1 MERIR
6 LLRENKGIS
15 QQSLADRIGC
25 TQPTIHK
32 YEDGSNEPDI
42 QTLRLLAD
50 FFDTSVDYLI
60 GHTDIPHK
68 IEPVQPWE
76 LNAAEASLM
85 EKYRRCRLR
94 PGAGLLSV
102 ADISCMGEWIART
115 GKRADEKAA
124 AFSFGHS
131 SGQAV
136 RCRWKG

>member
-76 LNAAEASLM
+76 LNAAEGSLWKNTGAAASA
-85 EKYRRCRLR
+85 R
-94 PGAGLLSV
+94 AGLLTV
-102 ADISCMGEWIART
+102 ADILLHGGVDSPDGEEGR
-115 GKRADEKAA
+115 
-124 AFSFGHS
+124 
-131 SGQAV
+131 
-136 RCRWKG
+136 

>member
-85 EKYRRCRLR
+85 EKYRALPPQAR
-94 PGAGLLSV
+94 AGLLTV
-102 ADISCMGEWIART
+102 ADILLHGGVDSPDGE
-115 GKRADEKAA
+115 E
-124 AFSFGHS
+124 
-131 SGQAV
+131 V
-136 RCRWKG
+136 R